1 MLMGWASKM
10 EVLFADG
17 CYLRKIPHGAPGPPS
32 HRPHLGGGGVTHIR
46 EVGGASGVGLD
57 VDGPLLRV
65 QPEGGEGPRLA
76 EVLHLVHD
84 RVAPV
89 EPRPALPWETGE
101 DRKWPNI
108 SRGLNDTKKASVGIQ
123 SDQCLPSR
131 EDRGVENQ
139 YFRGENWGPKVKKQT
154 SPPGRC
160 WITGGG
166 H

>member
-1 MLMGWASKM
+1 M
-10 EVLFADG
+10 
-17 CYLRKIPHGAPGPPS
+17 
-32 HRPHLGGGGVTHIR
+32 
-46 EVGGASGVGLD
+46 D

-108 SRGLNDTKKASVGIQ
+108 SGGLNNTKKALVWIRSGHR
-123 SDQCLPSR
+123 LPSK
-131 EDRGVENQ
+131 DD
-139 YFRGENWGPKVKKQT
+139 
-154 SPPGRC
+154 
-160 WITGGG
+160 
-166 H
+166 